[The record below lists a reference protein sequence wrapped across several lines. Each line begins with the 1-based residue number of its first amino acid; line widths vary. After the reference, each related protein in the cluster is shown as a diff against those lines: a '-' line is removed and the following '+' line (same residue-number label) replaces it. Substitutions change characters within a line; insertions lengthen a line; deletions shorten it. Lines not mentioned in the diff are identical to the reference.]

1 MNQYKPRIVDSI
13 LQEKLASKGA
23 VVIEGPK
30 WCGKTTTAK
39 QHSKSVIYMDNPAEE
54 EQYKQL
60 LSINPSRLLGQEPP
74 LLIDEWQLAPKVWDV
89 VRFEVDQ
96 RGEFGQF
103 ILTGSAVPVETDVI
117 HHSGTGRFTWLMMR
131 PMSLFES
138 RESSGEVRLAS
149 LFEGDV
155 KIDGTNPLDFDRLAF
170 VTCRGGWPQSVGRTD
185 KIALLQAYDY
195 VEALIHADLTRVDG
209 IKRNPKRVQ
218 RLLQSYA
225 RNQGTSANYGVIYS
239 DIKTNDDSSLSTA
252 SIASYILA
260 LKKMFVV
267 EDMTTW
273 NPNLR
278 SKTAVRSADTR
289 YFVDPSIAAAALNLS
304 PKDLANDLHSFG
316 FLFETLC
323 VRDLRVY
330 AQALGGTVYHYRDR
344 NGLECDAIIHLPNGS
359 YGLVEIKLGGAEAI
373 ESAARA
379 LCKLESIID
388 LEKMKPPSFK
398 MVLVGVGEY
407 AYVRSDGIFVVPVG
421 CLRD

>member
-1 MNQYKPRIVDSI
+1 MNQYKARIVDRI

-30 WCGKTTTAK
+30 WCGKTTTAR
-39 QHSKSVIYMDNPAEE
+39 QFAKSTIFMDNPAEE
-54 EQYKQL
+54 QHYKEL
-60 LSINPSRLLGQEPP
+60 LSINPGRLLQHEPP
-74 LLIDEWQLAPKVWDV
+74 LLIDEWQLAPKVWDA

-103 ILTGSAVPVETDVI
+103 ILTGSAVPVETDAI

-138 RESSGEVRLAS
+138 QESSGEVRLSS
-149 LFEGDV
+149 LFEGATE
-155 KIDGTNPLDFDRLAF
+155 IYGTNPLDFDRLAF
-170 VTCRGGWPQSVGRTD
+170 VTCRGGWPQAVGRPD

-195 VEALIHADLTRVDG
+195 VEALVHTDIVRVDG

-225 RNQGTSANYGVIYS
+225 RNQGGSANYEVIYE
-239 DIKTNDDSSLSTA
+239 DIKTNDDVSLSTA
-252 SIASYILA
+252 TIASYILA

-267 EDMTTW
+267 EDMTSW

-278 SKTAVRSADTR
+278 SKTAVRSSDTR
-289 YFVDPSIAAAALNLS
+289 YFVDSSIAVAALNLS
-304 PKDLANDLHSFG
+304 PEDLANDLHSFG

-323 VRDLRVY
+323 VRDLRIY

-344 NGLECDAIIHLPNGS
+344 NGLECDAIVHLPNGC

-373 ESAARA
+373 EMATKN
-379 LCKLESIID
+379 LLKLESIID
-388 LEKMKPPSFK
+388 TERMKPPAFK
-398 MVLVGVGEY
+398 MILIGVGEY
-407 AYVRSDGIFVVPVG
+407 AYRRADGIFVVPVG